1 MNLLINEILQ
11 KVSNA
16 KTKIE
21 KITILQQYDS
31 PALRTILIANFDE
44 SVTFLLPEGDVPYK
58 KNEAPEDTEHTRLSK
73 EYRVL
78 YNFVKGG
85 NGALTQNKREMMFI
99 QLLEGLHQNEAE
111 ILCMVKDK
119 TISKRYKITRACV
132 EEAYPQIVWGN
143 RG

>member
-11 KVSNA
+11 KVNNA
-16 KTKIE
+16 KTKLE
-21 KITILQQYDS
+21 KISLLRHYDS

-44 SVTFLLPEGDVPYK
+44 SVTFLLPEGDVPYT
-58 KNEAPEDTEHTRLSK
+58 KNEAPEDTEHTRLNK
-73 EYRVL
+73 EFRIL

-85 NGALTQNKREMMFI
+85 NDSLSQNKREMMFI

-111 ILCMVKDK
+111 ILCMLKDK
-119 TISKRYKITRACV
+119 ALGKRYKITRACV
-132 EEAYPQIVWGN
+132 EEAFPQIEWGN